1 MDLHIRDLK
10 IGETA
15 EIVGYESKEP
25 AYRSRLLAMGLTKGA
40 VLKLLKLAPFGD
52 PVELEIRGF
61 HLSLRKAEAEILLIR
76 RMGHNERT
84 ESIRPPETGSRP
96 EPIQPAVKENRS

>member
-1 MDLHIRDLK
+1 MDLHIKDLK

-76 RMGHNERT
+76 RT
-84 ESIRPPETGSRP
+84 ESPAPETVSRP
-96 EPIQPAVKENRS
+96 ERIQPTVKENRS